1 MRAFS
6 NPGPMVELSHIL
18 PMSYHITMDNGKD
31 NVDTD
36 DNYQMT
42 MKRIIKIQYDNK
54 SGIIMMIITKRYD
67 NDYKYL

>member
-1 MRAFS
+1 
-6 NPGPMVELSHIL
+6 
-18 PMSYHITMDNGKD
+18 MDNGKD
-31 NVDTD
+31 NADTD